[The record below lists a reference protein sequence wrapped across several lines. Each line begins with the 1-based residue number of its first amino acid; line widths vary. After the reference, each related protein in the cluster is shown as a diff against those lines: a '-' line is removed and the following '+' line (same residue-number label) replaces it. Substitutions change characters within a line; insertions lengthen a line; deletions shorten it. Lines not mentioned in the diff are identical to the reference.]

1 MSPPKS
7 YVGALNTCTFKCN
20 HIWRSALYRDNQVKM
35 KSLGWVPIQCDWC
48 PYEEIRT
55 QTLTEGWPRED
66 TGRRRR
72 SAHRGERP
80 REEPALPTP
89 GSWTSSLQDSR
100 QHISVV

>member
-20 HIWRSALYRDNQVKM
+20 HIWRSALYRD
-35 KSLGWVPIQCDWC
+35 SLGWVPIQCDWC